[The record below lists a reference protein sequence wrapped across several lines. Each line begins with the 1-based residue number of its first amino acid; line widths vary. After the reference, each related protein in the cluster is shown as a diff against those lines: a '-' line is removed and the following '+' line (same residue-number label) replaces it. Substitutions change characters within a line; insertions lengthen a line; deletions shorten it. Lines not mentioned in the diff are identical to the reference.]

1 MKKHLFFW
9 ASLLVAGLALTACG
23 GDDADDFSDKTTPVA
38 PTGKQKWTVTVG
50 AGVMTRGLND
60 DLTPNWSAD
69 DEVYVYY
76 GNTMVGTLKPMAASN
91 SGSVTLTGELDEADY
106 STESGSNTLNLRYKY
121 GASGDFSE
129 TPNYE
134 GQKGTIADIAAN
146 YDYMNATVTITAVD
160 NTAKTLTTNT
170 ANFQNLQSIFEL
182 TFTEPLIE
190 GDEVMISCPLTDVY
204 VTPGVKAANESF
216 YVAIPLSATSSN
228 TYLDFN
234 VTSSNNNNPYI
245 LSSIENKMMQNGKK
259 YTATIKV
266 EAVQLWAG
274 GPWWAVKNIG
284 ASDKYDA
291 GSLFAW
297 GETEAKAT
305 YTVDNYKFGIYDGE
319 GSDYTKYNATDGKT
333 ILELVDDAAHI
344 NWGSSW
350 RMPTL
355 AEAEDLINNT
365 NYTGNSSEHIGIFE
379 GKTTGYV
386 GRTVT
391 FYIGDNG
398 MDYWTSTYEDENESH
413 CLYPFPEASDTELI
427 NRYEICPIRPVRR

>member
-76 GNTMVGTLKPMAASN
+76 GNTMVGTLKPTAASN

-160 NTAKTLTTNT
+160 NTAKTLSTST

-190 GDEVMISCPLTDVY
+190 GDEVMISCPSTDVY

-216 YVAIPLSATSSN
+216 YVAVPLSATPTN
-228 TYLDFN
+228 TFLDFN

-245 LSSIENKMMQNGKK
+245 LPSIENKMMQNGKK

-284 ASDKYDA
+284 ASDKYDL

-297 GETEAKAT
+297 GGE
-305 YTVDNYKFGIYDGE
+305 YDG
-319 GSDYTKYNATDGKT
+319 
-333 ILELVDDAAHI
+333 L
-344 NWGSSW
+344 GSSW
-350 RMPTL
+350 RLPTANEL
-355 AEAEDLINNT
+355 ENLIDNT
-365 NYTGNSSEHIGIFE
+365 TYTWDSSKSGYTFTGNS
-379 GKTTGYV
+379 TGYV
-386 GRTVT
+386 GRSI
-391 FYIGDNG
+391 F
-398 MDYWTSTYEDENESH
+398 MLRAPQHPDYWSSTEDDEESANA
-413 CLYPFPEASDTELI
+413 LYLTDFSSVEMESCGKYFT
-427 NRYEICPIRPVRR
+427 NPIRPVWRN